1 MAQQPLA
8 RPPQQ
13 FPHGARR
20 LVDGQWLAYVASTG
34 EVGDSEA
41 LSRSR
46 ALQRGIAEFNEARF
60 RQSHET
66 WEELWKDTPYPE
78 RLFLLA
84 LTKLGAGYAHALR
97 RNERGMRS
105 QLAEAV
111 RILRVFAPA
120 YAGVDAQRLIDDVN
134 GWLAADGARFSPP
147 FPSVV
152 RTDGDVRG

>member
-1 MAQQPLA
+1 MAQQPLT

-34 EVGDSEA
+34 DVGDGAA
-41 LSRSR
+41 LARS
-46 ALQRGIAEFNEARF
+46 ALLQRGVAEFNEGRF
-60 RQSHET
+60 RDSHET
-66 WEELWKDTPYPE
+66 WEELWKDTLYPE

-97 RNERGMRS
+97 RNDRGMRS

-120 YAGVDAQRLIDDVN
+120 YAGVDAQRLMDDVN
-134 GWLAADGARFSPP
+134 GWLSANGGSFGPP
-147 FPSVV
+147 YPSVT
-152 RTDGDVRG
+152 RTDGDVPG

>member
-20 LVDGQWLAYVASTG
+20 LVDGQWLAYVAGTG
-34 EVGDSEA
+34 DVGDGAA
-41 LSRSR
+41 LARSR
-46 ALQRGIAEFNEARF
+46 ALQRGIAEFNEGRF

-84 LTKLGAGYAHALR
+84 LTKLGAGFAHALR

-120 YAGVDAQRLIDDVN
+120 YAGVDAQGLIDDVN
-134 GWLAADGARFSPP
+134 GWLAATGGVSGPP
-147 FPSVV
+147 YPTVT
-152 RTDGDVRG
+152 RTDGDARV